1 MLRKIVKRVVILL
14 VLGTSLLIIFFV
26 FIINMMINRPQLI
39 DPRAL
44 DDRDFT
50 EFSAKNENGHKIHA
64 CFYKG
69 APDQG
74 VVILCHGHGVTHG
87 HMNDM
92 VAFLRQAGLG
102 LIVFD
107 FRAHGNSEGKLCT
120 IGLHEW
126 KDIKAVIAEAKRKGF
141 IDETTALAGYGRS
154 MGAASLING
163 SSQLPEIK
171 AFILESSFERLRN
184 IAARDAK
191 HNLNLPDT
199 IITDIA
205 FKIIDKVTSAAY
217 SQNNPVENIAGIGS
231 RPALLIHDDLDHRA
245 DEDAFKSLKAALPSA
260 LSYVAKDS
268 RHVQAHKVHP
278 EEFEKIFLDFLVDA
292 GVLKKDLN

>member
-1 MLRKIVKRVVILL
+1 MLKKIVKRIVLL
-14 VLGTSLLIIFFV
+14 LLAAGCLLIIFFI

-39 DPRAL
+39 DPRL
-44 DDRDFT
+44 LEDRDFT
-50 EFSAKNENGHKIHA
+50 EFTCKNENGHKIHA

-69 APDQG
+69 TSDQG

-102 LIVFD
+102 LILFD
-107 FRAHGNSEGKLCT
+107 FRAHGKSEGKLCT

-126 KDIKAVIAEAKRKGF
+126 QDIKAIITAAKQQGL
-141 IDETTALAGYGRS
+141 IDKTTPLAGYGRS
-154 MGAASLING
+154 MGAATLING
-163 SSQLPEIK
+163 SAKLPEIK
-171 AFILESSFERLRN
+171 AFILESSFERLRS
-184 IAARDAK
+184 IAARDAR

-199 IITDIA
+199 FITDLA

-217 SQNNPVENIAGIGS
+217 SKNNPVDNIGAIGP
-231 RPALLIHDDLDHRA
+231 RPALIIHDDLDHRA
-245 DEDAFKSLKAALPSA
+245 NAEAFNALKAALPSA
-260 LSYVAKDS
+260 QTYIAKDS

-278 EEFEKIFLDFLVDA
+278 EEFEKIFLSFLREA
-292 GVLKKDLN
+292 NILKK